1 MRANGENKMNVRFIA
16 EIGMNHNGNHDLI
29 PALIKSAAESGAD
42 YAKFQ
47 VGWREGADEINNL
60 SDATLENIVRLC
72 KFYDVAPL
80 FSTIT
85 ERAFDRVSKLGLRT
99 IKVASR
105 TVKHES
111 DLVRRIVDYADEA
124 IISLGMWDGAEVPF
138 KSANIKYLFCISKYP
153 AYPWDLTGFPTSFGD
168 REKYYGYSDHTVGV
182 EACLIAIARG
192 ARIVEKHFTL
202 DKSDTTIRDH
212 SLSATPSE
220 FRTLVTLGR
229 TISNTLSHL
238 K

>member
-1 MRANGENKMNVRFIA
+1 MRVSGESEMKVRFIA

-47 VGWREGADEINNL
+47 VGWREGVDEINNL
-60 SDATLENIVRLC
+60 SDETLENIIRLC
-72 KFYDVAPL
+72 GFYGVQPL

-85 ERAFDRVSKLGLRT
+85 DRAFDRVSKLGLRT

-105 TVKHES
+105 TVKYEPG
-111 DLVRRIVDYADEA
+111 LVRRIVDYADEA
-124 IISLGMWDGAEVPF
+124 IISLGMWDGDDVPLH
-138 KSANIKYLFCISKYP
+138 STNIKYLFCISKYP
-153 AYPWDLTGFPTSFGD
+153 AYPWDLSGFPSSFGEHD
-168 REKYYGYSDHTVGV
+168 PYYGYSDHTVGV

-192 ARIVEKHFTL
+192 ARMIEKHFTL

-212 SLSATPSE
+212 ALSASPSE
-220 FRTLVTLGR
+220 FRTLVTLGQ
-229 TISNTLSHL
+229 TMSKTLRGL
-238 K
+238 V